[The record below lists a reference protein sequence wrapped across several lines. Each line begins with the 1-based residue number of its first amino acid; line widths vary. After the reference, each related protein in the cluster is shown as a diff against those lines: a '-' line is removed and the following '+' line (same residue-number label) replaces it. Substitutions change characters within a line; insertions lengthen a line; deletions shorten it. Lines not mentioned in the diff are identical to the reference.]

1 MHRRQPKFQNLG
13 GYIRFPQSVHRTGFR
28 QGIQQGAFLYQQ
40 FNQFEPSYIERIH
53 HPRLIPPVVVELGEL
68 VGLIYR
74 SDKWQSGQPRAYIHL
89 MQDPPRLVSNVE
101 GTQLYIL
108 GGSYRITEQG
118 IEG

>member
-1 MHRRQPKFQNLG
+1 MPHRQPKFLNLD
-13 GYIRFPQSVHRTGFR
+13 GYIRFPQSIHRSRFR
-28 QGIQQGAFLYQQ
+28 QGIQQGASLYQQ
-40 FNQFEPSYIERIH
+40 FNQFEPSHIERTH

-74 SDKWQSGQPRAYIHL
+74 SDKWQSGHPRAYIHL

-108 GGSYRITEQG
+108 GGSYRITEYG